1 MPTRL
6 TKHVSF
12 CCSTIYRCMPH
23 AKESWVVSW
32 LGAQMN
38 SWSPSQDRRPPRKY
52 YGSVASPPAGRAQ
65 RKRETECF
73 TWLAVSGCL
82 FLVVSLAA
90 LIFFLSQ
97 SDLELTSSASD
108 SGGGSTDPVLG
119 KLQECK
125 VDADCDTCCAA
136 LRGDLASALPSLNPC
151 LLPTN
156 RSHPHVCV
164 DECCVPAPPVWAPD
178 GTPCDDGKWCTYGD
192 RCASG
197 ECAGVQRD
205 CQDADFCTVEE
216 CSETFRTC
224 VSGQLND
231 FEACEQAC
239 AEDAECRTG
248 YYCLPSGRCGK
259 LPDTDATLRF
269 THYEIESCLTGS
281 TGNLYSMAQHYVTY
295 EKAYA
300 GPQGETRYRVVDR
313 VELPPSPNYNEHQP
327 VFDPAPD
334 GVPLVEVQGA
344 SETRVVELGNATY
357 AQTTVTLR
365 TACQEMDPTDL
376 ESCSS
381 VWADRQYDF
390 EIVHKDCV
398 AGDGTGDAFHN
409 CLPSEVPR
417 AYTMFL
423 SIVDC
428 PLIPYT
434 VEIVPLPSLW
444 FETPFAAGVPVSE
457 LAEGGQ
463 ARALFRTDQSAWL
476 DPFLVNVTVCVVD
489 PEHRLAG
496 CAANEQQEGCPFR
509 GCHGWSPHDTPV
521 LRTRNYMLSSEWTS
535 EAGLDNVLFC
545 RDRMKYDEGGCAAGP
560 CAWGNFT
567 GQDTAALG
575 GRDGFEF
582 PVLESKGSLYVV
594 DVGAR
599 LEACQAY
606 ADAHAGQRRLEK
618 ENNDGRL
625 IGSLRVVR

>member
-1 MPTRL
+1 M
-6 TKHVSF
+6 K
-12 CCSTIYRCMPH
+12 
-23 AKESWVVSW
+23 
-32 LGAQMN
+32 
-38 SWSPSQDRRPPRKY
+38 SWSSPEDRRPPRKY
-52 YGSVASPPAGRAQ
+52 YGSLASSPSAGRAK
-65 RKRETECF
+65 RKRESRCF

-97 SDLELTSSASD
+97 SDLEVTSD
-108 SGGGSTDPVLG
+108 SGGGEGGGGADPALG
-119 KLQECK
+119 RLQECK

-136 LRGDLASALPSLNPC
+136 LRGDVALPSLNPC

-164 DECCVPAPPVWAPD
+164 EECCVPAPPVWAPD
-178 GTPCDDGKWCTYGD
+178 DTPCDDGKWCTYGD

-197 ECAGVQRD
+197 ECTGVPRN

-216 CSETFRTC
+216 CSETLQAC

-231 FEACEQAC
+231 FEACEHTC
-239 AEDAECRTG
+239 DKNEDCRTG
-248 YYCLPSGRCGK
+248 YYCLPSKRCGK

-269 THYEIESCLTGS
+269 THYEIEACVTGS
-281 TGNLYSMAQHYVTY
+281 TGNLYSMTQHYVTY

-313 VELPPSPNYNEHQP
+313 VKLPPSPDYNPHRP
-327 VFDPAPD
+327 VFDPSPD
-334 GVPLVEVQGA
+334 GVPLVKKHGV

-357 AQTTVTLR
+357 SQTTVTLS
-365 TACQEMDPTDL
+365 TACQEMDPSDL

-398 AGDGTGDAFHN
+398 AGDGTGDAFHK
-409 CLPSEVPR
+409 CLPLEVPR

-423 SIVDC
+423 SVVDC
-428 PLIPYT
+428 PLVEHT
-434 VEIVPLPSLW
+434 VEIRPVPSLW
-444 FETPFAAGVPVSE
+444 FETPFSAGVPVSE

-463 ARALFRTDQSAWL
+463 ARALFRTDQSMWL

-489 PEHRLAG
+489 PEHRLAR
-496 CAANEQQEGCPFR
+496 CAANEQREGCPFR

-521 LRTRNYMLSSEWTS
+521 LRTRNYMASSEWTS

-545 RDRMKYDEGGCAAGP
+545 RNRMKYDEGRCDAGP

-567 GQDTAALG
+567 GQNMAALG

-594 DVGAR
+594 DVGVR
-599 LEACQAY
+599 LEGCQAY
-606 ADAHAGQRRLEK
+606 ADANHGEPAGQRRLQG
-618 ENNDGRL
+618 ENTGRERL
-625 IGSLRVVR
+625 VGSLRVVE